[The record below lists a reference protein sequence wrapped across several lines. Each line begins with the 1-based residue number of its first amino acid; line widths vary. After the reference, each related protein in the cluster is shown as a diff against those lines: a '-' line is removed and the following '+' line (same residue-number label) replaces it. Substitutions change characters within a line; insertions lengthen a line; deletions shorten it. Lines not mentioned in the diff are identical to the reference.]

1 MQITY
6 AKIKGEG
13 KTASQV
19 QSDHIDIDRLEF
31 PKAIAKIIGLR
42 KETINFWKKLGCR
55 FVGRKTTV
63 RWVRDFM
70 TTLSGG
76 ENHGIA

>member
-1 MQITY
+1 MHITY

-13 KTASQV
+13 KTASQDE
-19 QSDHIDIDRLEF
+19 SSHLDIDRLEF
-31 PKAIAKIIGLR
+31 PKAIAKVIGLR

-70 TTLSGG
+70 KTLSGG
-76 ENHGIA
+76 TDHGIA